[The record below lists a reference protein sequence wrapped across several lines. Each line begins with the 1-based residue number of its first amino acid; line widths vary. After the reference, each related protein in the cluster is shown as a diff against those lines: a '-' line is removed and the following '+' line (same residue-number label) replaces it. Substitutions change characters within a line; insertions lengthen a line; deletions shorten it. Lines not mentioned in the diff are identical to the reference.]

1 MKLWRANCNKVDIK
15 TVICEP
21 LTMQESI
28 EERIHFFQMLID
40 NIPVVIFRI
49 NKDGIFTRS
58 VGLGLKVF
66 GVKDNESVGKNIFEL
81 YPVAG
86 TRMRRAL
93 AGESLKFITNMEIRG
108 KIIFLDVMLSPDPF
122 HEGGVIGTLLDITQ
136 QNGVEE
142 ELRKAKI
149 KLGQTVDLLNAGEEI
164 SKTGGWEYDVASDL
178 VYRTKNMKLLLGINE
193 ETTSLND
200 AAILYEDDDAELIRQ
215 GMKNAIENQVSYDIE
230 ITPKGTQKCLRSI
243 GVPIVENGK
252 TVRVVGAVTD
262 ITEIKQAEKEL
273 LKAKQIAEKA
283 AMAKQQFLSN
293 MSHEIR
299 TPMNA
304 VIGMTNLLLQENPKP
319 EQIDSLKILKVS
331 GENLLDLINDVL
343 DYSKIESG
351 KMLFE
356 QIDFNLIELVNNIK
370 EIHYLSAQEKGL
382 KFKIKVDSDLPAMIV
397 GDPIRLMQ
405 ILNSLISNAIKFTNV
420 GSVVLDVSLNELLG
434 NLVDINFVVTDTGI
448 GIDADKTDYI
458 FESFTQESVS
468 TTRFFGGMGLGLAIT
483 KRLIEMLGNEISVKS
498 SVGVGS
504 SFSFNLQFKKSK
516 KKHESADLPESPF
529 NFSSLAGYKVLLV
542 EDNEINVIVAS
553 KFMQKWGLH
562 IDCAWTG
569 TEAVEKVIEN
579 HYDLVLMDLEMP
591 KMDGFE
597 ATKVIRSIA
606 DDKFKQLPII
616 ALTASLLSEIN
627 KQILEAGID
636 DYVAKPFSPTELHA
650 KIRLHLQIS

>member
-1 MKLWRANCNKVDIK
+1 VYETI
-15 TVICEP
+15 ICER

-28 EERIHFFQMLID
+28 EEKIHFFQMLID

-49 NKDGIFTRS
+49 NKEGIFTRS

-81 YPVAG
+81 YPAVG

-93 AGESLKFITNMEIRG
+93 AGESLKFITDMEIQG
-108 KIIFLDVMLSPDPF
+108 KIIFLDVMLTPDPF
-122 HEGGVIGTLLDITQ
+122 HEGGVIGALLDITQ
-136 QNGVEE
+136 QNGVEQ

-149 KLGQTVDLLNAGEEI
+149 KLGQTVALLNTGEEI
-164 SKTGGWEYDVASDL
+164 SKTGGWEYDIESDL

-200 AAILYEDDDAELIRQ
+200 ATILYEDDGAELIKE
-215 GMKNAIENQVSYDIE
+215 GMRNAIENQVPYDIE
-230 ITPKGTQKCLRSI
+230 LMPKGTQKCFRSI
-243 GVPIVENGK
+243 GIPIVENGK
-252 TVRVVGAVTD
+252 TIRVVGAVTD

-273 LKAKQIAEKA
+273 VKAKQIAENA
-283 AMAKQQFLSN
+283 AMAKQQFLSTI
-293 MSHEIR
+293 SHEIR

-304 VIGMTNLLLQENPKP
+304 VIGMTNLLLQEDPKP

-331 GENLLDLINDVL
+331 SENLLGLINDVL

-351 KMLFE
+351 KIQFE
-356 QIDFNLIELVNNIK
+356 QIDFNLIELVNNVK
-370 EIHYLSAQEKGL
+370 ETHYLSAKEKGL
-382 KFKIKVDSDLPAMIV
+382 QLKIKIDSDLPAMIV

-405 ILNSLISNAIKFTNV
+405 ILNNLLSNAIKFTNV
-420 GSVVLDVSLNELLG
+420 GSVVLDLSLNKLLG

-448 GIDADKTDYI
+448 GIDSNKKDYI
-458 FESFTQESVS
+458 FESFTQASTD
-468 TTRFFGGMGLGLAIT
+468 TTRFFGGTGLGLAIT
-483 KRLIEMLGNEISVKS
+483 KRIIEMLGNEISVRS
-498 SVGVGS
+498 SVGLGS

-516 KKHESADLPESPF
+516 RKPDNIHLPEPVC
-529 NFSSLAGYKVLLV
+529 FSSLAGYKILLV
-542 EDNEINVIVAS
+542 EDNEVNVIVAS

-562 IDCAWTG
+562 IDCAGTG

-616 ALTASLLSEIN
+616 ALTASLLTEISR
-627 KQILEAGID
+627 QILEAGID

-650 KIRLHLQIS
+650 KIRLHLQIG

>member
-1 MKLWRANCNKVDIK
+1 
-15 TVICEP
+15 
-21 LTMQESI
+21 MQESI
-28 EERIHFFQMLID
+28 EERTHIFQMLID
-40 NIPVVIFRI
+40 NVPVVIFRI

-93 AGESLKFITNMEIRG
+93 AGESLKFITNMEIQG
-108 KIIFLDVMLSPDPF
+108 KIIFLDVTLSPDPF
-122 HEGGVIGTLLDITQ
+122 DEGGVIGTLLDITQ

-149 KLGQTVDLLNAGEEI
+149 KLGQTVDLLNTGEEI

-178 VYRTKNMKLLLGINE
+178 VYRTQNMKLLLGINE

-200 AAILYEDDDAELIRQ
+200 AAILYEDDGAELIRE
-215 GMKNAIENQVSYDIE
+215 GMKNAIENQMSYDIE
-230 ITPKGTQKCLRSI
+230 IIPKGTQKCFRSI
-243 GVPIVENGK
+243 GIPIVENGK

-262 ITEIKQAEKEL
+262 ITEIKQVEKEL
-273 LKAKQIAEKA
+273 LKAKQVAEKA

-319 EQIDSLKILKVS
+319 EQVDSLKILKVS
-331 GENLLDLINDVL
+331 SENLLDLINDVL
-343 DYSKIESG
+343 DYNKIESG

-356 QIDFNLIELVNNIK
+356 QIDFNLIELVNSIK
-370 EIHYLSAQEKGL
+370 ETHYLKAKEKGL
-382 KFKIKVDSDLPAMIV
+382 KFKIKVDSDLPAMII
-397 GDPIRLMQ
+397 GDPIRLIQ
-405 ILNSLISNAIKFTNV
+405 ILNNLVSNAIKFTND
-420 GSVVLDVSLNELLG
+420 GSVILDLSLNSLLG

-448 GIDADKTDYI
+448 GIDPNRKDYI
-458 FESFTQESVS
+458 FESFTQESTN
-468 TTRFFGGMGLGLAIT
+468 TTKVFGGTGLGLAIT

-498 SVGVGS
+498 SIGVGS

-516 KKHESADLPESPF
+516 KKRDSVHLPESSMD
-529 NFSSLAGYKVLLV
+529 FSSLAGYKVLLV

-616 ALTASLLSEIN
+616 ALTASLLTEIS

>member
-1 MKLWRANCNKVDIK
+1 MYETI
-15 TVICEP
+15 ICER

-28 EERIHFFQMLID
+28 EEKIHFFQMLID

-49 NKDGIFTRS
+49 NKEGIFTRS

-81 YPVAG
+81 YPAVG

-93 AGESLKFITNMEIRG
+93 AGESLKFITDMEIQG
-108 KIIFLDVMLSPDPF
+108 KIIFLDVMLTPDPF
-122 HEGGVIGTLLDITQ
+122 HEGGVIGALLDITQ
-136 QNGVEE
+136 QNGVEQ

-149 KLGQTVDLLNAGEEI
+149 KLGQTVALLNTGEEI
-164 SKTGGWEYDVASDL
+164 SKTGGWEYDIESDL

-200 AAILYEDDDAELIRQ
+200 ATILYEDDGAELIKE
-215 GMKNAIENQVSYDIE
+215 GMRNAIENQVPYDIE
-230 ITPKGTQKCLRSI
+230 LMPKGTQKCFRSI
-243 GVPIVENGK
+243 GIPIVENGK
-252 TVRVVGAVTD
+252 TIRVVGAVTD

-273 LKAKQIAEKA
+273 VKAKQIAENA
-283 AMAKQQFLSN
+283 AMAKQQFLSTI
-293 MSHEIR
+293 SHEIR

-304 VIGMTNLLLQENPKP
+304 VIGMTNLLLQEDPKP

-331 GENLLDLINDVL
+331 SENLLGLINDVL

-351 KMLFE
+351 KIQFE
-356 QIDFNLIELVNNIK
+356 QIDFNLIELVNNVK
-370 EIHYLSAQEKGL
+370 ETHYLSAKEKGL
-382 KFKIKVDSDLPAMIV
+382 QLKIKIDSDLPAMIV

-405 ILNSLISNAIKFTNV
+405 ILNNLLSNAIKFTNV
-420 GSVVLDVSLNELLG
+420 GSVVLDLSLNKLLG

-448 GIDADKTDYI
+448 GIDSNKKDYI
-458 FESFTQESVS
+458 FESFTQASTD
-468 TTRFFGGMGLGLAIT
+468 TTRFFGGTGLGLAIT
-483 KRLIEMLGNEISVKS
+483 KRIIEMLGNEISVRS
-498 SVGVGS
+498 SVGLGS

-516 KKHESADLPESPF
+516 RKPDNIHLPEPVC
-529 NFSSLAGYKVLLV
+529 FSSLAGYKILLV
-542 EDNEINVIVAS
+542 EDNEVNVIVAS

-562 IDCAWTG
+562 IDCAGTG

-616 ALTASLLSEIN
+616 ALTASLLTEISR
-627 KQILEAGID
+627 QILEAGID

-650 KIRLHLQIS
+650 KIRLHLQIG